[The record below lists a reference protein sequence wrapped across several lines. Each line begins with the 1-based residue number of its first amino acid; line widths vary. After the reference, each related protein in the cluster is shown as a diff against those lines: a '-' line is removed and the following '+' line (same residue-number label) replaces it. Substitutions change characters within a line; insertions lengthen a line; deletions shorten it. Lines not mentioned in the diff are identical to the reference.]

1 MNTVFVKRIV
11 FTAAILSAAYF
22 SGCHKV
28 EETAVTETLPTPTV
42 MTTSEAV
49 PAMAVITES
58 EIETESETTTGT
70 ETEAAPRVIVPK
82 LEWDSLDW
90 NKEFMEDTLFVGDS
104 VCRAAHN

>member
-58 EIETESETTTGT
+58 EIETESE
-70 ETEAAPRVIVPK
+70 IV
-82 LEWDSLDW
+82 S
-90 NKEFMEDTLFVGDS
+90 DS
-104 VCRAAHN
+104 VLKFFGFILLKARV